1 MFDKV
6 GLYDNELIRN
16 QDDELNGRI
25 INNGGKIYL
34 IPSIVTKYYARDKIS
49 KVRKMFYQYGLY
61 KPLVNKKL
69 VTPATIRQFFPLLF
83 VVGLIVGGVLSCLSW
98 VIAAMYVL
106 VLLIYLFLSFYFTM
120 KSIKKTKKWGLLLY
134 QPLLY
139 FTVHVSYGWG
149 YIVGIYKILLHKP
162 FNAESN
168 R

>member
-1 MFDKV
+1 
-6 GLYDNELIRN
+6 
-16 QDDELNGRI
+16 
-25 INNGGKIYL
+25 
-34 IPSIVTKYYARDKIS
+34 
-49 KVRKMFYQYGLY
+49 MFYQYGLY

-69 VTPATIRQFFPLLF
+69 GTPATIRQFFPLLF